1 MCILPTLFTKKNKI
15 KGRHVVLSIH
25 ELFHCE
31 NIYEFVN
38 LMNKLL
44 KIISGFH
51 SFSIGK
57 WIDLIPS

>member
-57 WIDLIPS
+57 